1 MNFVTKRCIRK
12 SIRLLLWWTHY
23 SFPGVRI
30 VGTKEL
36 FALELLPT
44 EYLLTNLNA
53 SSGAGDDVCTWR
65 SQDTVFICLAWRA
78 PLGYYKAEHRFD
90 KPNPYFLVTSIVQI
104 DLLCVTRR
112 LRYGRP
118 SWFHI
123 YRGGRASEFI
133 VVETAHRPLSR
144 FDTHPRWPPV
154 TQCLRTDRSHRTR
167 RTQT

>member
-30 VGTKEL
+30 VGPKEL

-53 SSGAGDDVCTWR
+53 SSGAGNDVCTRR
-65 SQDTVFICLAWRA
+65 SQDTGFICLAWRA

-90 KPNPYFLVTSIVQI
+90 KPNPYFLVRSIVQI

-112 LRYGRP
+112 LRYQTLRAAMLVSYLPRGAGVGVYSGRN
-118 SWFHI
+118 
-123 YRGGRASEFI
+123 
-133 VVETAHRPLSR
+133 RP
-144 FDTHPRWPPV
+144 PPP
-154 TQCLRTDRSHRTR
+154 Q
-167 RTQT
+167 